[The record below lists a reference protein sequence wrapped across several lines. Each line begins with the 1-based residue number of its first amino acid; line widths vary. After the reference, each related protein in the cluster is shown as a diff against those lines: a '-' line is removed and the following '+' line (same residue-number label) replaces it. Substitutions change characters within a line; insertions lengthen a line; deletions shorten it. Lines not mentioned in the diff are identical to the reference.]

1 MGKNRKLVFKEEIK
15 KREENRVKRFK
26 IITIFI
32 TFIVCVFIILF
43 DLWNYNQIKIKTP
56 EYINITKDIWYEGIK
71 EIKCKELNIRIL
83 DSNIKYEEI
92 YNKGINYI
100 GYNKIKLK
108 MHINNRIWIIQNE
121 NSITINDDLTGKV
134 ATLEFNENDIEVVD
148 EAKKSFIRLTSS
160 MIITCIGMAAIIIAL
175 YTNINSKEER
185 MIKDL
190 NKLYPNNC
198 IL

>member
-43 DLWNYNQIKIKTP
+43 NLWNYNQIKIKTP
-56 EYINITKDIWYEGIK
+56 EYINITKDIWYKGIK
-71 EIKCKELNIRIL
+71 EIKCKELNIIIL

-134 ATLEFNENDIEVVD
+134 ATLEFNENAIEVVD
-148 EAKKSFIRLTSS
+148 EAKKSFIRLMSS
-160 MIITCIGMAAIIIAL
+160 MIIACIGMAAIIITL

-190 NKLYPNNC
+190 NKLYPNSC